1 MGYLCQIVSVYER
14 LYMKVI
20 EGKTK
25 AHESL
30 CSNTLYGLCE
40 SAQEIPAL
48 EIYNELALPASKGS
62 PQVSDGHQDSDKK
75 FQIKI
80 HYRFFRW

>member
-1 MGYLCQIVSVYER
+1 MGYPCQIVSVCEG
-14 LYMKVI
+14 LYIKVI
-20 EGKTK
+20 EEKTK

-30 CSNTLYGLCE
+30 CSNTLYGLCK
-40 SAQEIPAL
+40 SPQEIPAL
-48 EIYNELALPASKGS
+48 EIYNELALPASKGG
-62 PQVSDGHQDSDKK
+62 PQVSAGHQDSDKK